1 MPFMVS
7 GNAFQQLN
15 IFKNILHYILDWK
28 NILNVFMLLNIMF
41 LYKTVRG
48 FFMPRIIN
56 FSAGPSMLPLEV
68 LEEAAKE
75 MVDYQGSGM
84 SLVEMSHRGKI
95 YDKVHKETIS
105 LTKELLQIPDGYSV
119 LMLQGGATLQFA
131 MIAMSFLKSGM
142 TADYVITGSWAQ
154 KAQEDAKLIGNTN
167 IAWDGKAEK
176 YMRIPA
182 QSELKL
188 TKNAAYVYL
197 CSNETIGG
205 IQWPYFPDTN
215 GVPLIA
221 DVSSEM
227 MSRPLPWDKIDM
239 AYGGVQKNVAPSG
252 MALVIIKNSFMEK
265 ARKDLPV
272 YLRYDIHAKDDSLYN
287 TPPTFSIWMANLT
300 FKWIKSIGGMAEI
313 VKRSDIKSK
322 MLYDMIDNSNG
333 YYKCPADKNSRSKMN
348 VVWRLKSEELEEKFV
363 KQAEAA
369 GLHTLKG
376 HRSVGGCRASI
387 YNAVPVKGVET
398 LVDFM
403 KDFMKKNG

>member
-1 MPFMVS
+1 M
-7 GNAFQQLN
+7 A
-15 IFKNILHYILDWK
+15 
-28 NILNVFMLLNIMF
+28 
-41 LYKTVRG
+41 
-48 FFMPRIIN
+48 RIYN

-68 LEEAAKE
+68 LKEAAKDL
-75 MVDYQGSGM
+75 VDYQGSGM

-95 YDKVHKETIS
+95 YDKVHKETVS
-105 LTKELLQIPDGYSV
+105 LARELLKIPEEYQI
-119 LMLQGGATLQFA
+119 LMLQGGGTLQFG
-131 MIAMSFLKSGM
+131 MIPMAFLKSGM
-142 TADYVITGSWAQ
+142 TADYVITGSWSQ
-154 KAQEDAKLIGNTN
+154 KACEDARHVGNVN

-176 YMRIPA
+176 YMRTPG

-188 TKNAAYVYL
+188 TKDAAYVYI

-205 IQWPYFPDTN
+205 VQFQNFPDTGN
-215 GVPLIA
+215 VPLIA

-227 MSRPLPWDKIDM
+227 MSRPLPWDKLDM
-239 AYGGVQKNVAPSG
+239 VYGGVQKNIAPSG
-252 MALVIIKNSFMEK
+252 MALIAMKKSLIEK
-265 ARKDLPV
+265 ARKDLPI
-272 YLRYDIHAKDDSLYN
+272 YLRYDNHAKEDSLYN

-313 VKRSDIKSK
+313 ERRRDKKAK

-333 YYKCPADKNSRSKMN
+333 YYNCPVDKNSRSKMN
-348 VVWRLKSEELEEKFV
+348 VVWRLKSEELENKFV
-363 KQAEAA
+363 KQAEEA

-387 YNAVPVKGVET
+387 YNAVPVEGVEA

>member
-1 MPFMVS
+1 
-7 GNAFQQLN
+7 
-15 IFKNILHYILDWK
+15 
-28 NILNVFMLLNIMF
+28 
-41 LYKTVRG
+41 
-48 FFMPRIIN
+48 MPRIIN

-84 SLVEMSHRGKI
+84 SLLEMSHRGKI
-95 YDKVHKETIS
+95 YDKVHKETIA
-105 LTKELLQIPDGYSV
+105 LTKELLNIPDGYSV

-142 TADYVITGSWAQ
+142 TADYVISGAWAQ
-154 KAQEDAKLIGNTN
+154 KAYEDAKLIGNAN

-176 YMRIPA
+176 YMRMPA

-205 IQWPYFPDTN
+205 IQWPYFPDTG

-227 MSRPLPWDKIDM
+227 MSRLLPWDKIDM

-265 ARKDLPV
+265 ARKDIPV

-313 VKRSDIKSK
+313 EKRRDVKAK

-333 YYKCPADKNSRSKMN
+333 YYNCPADKNSRSKMN
-348 VVWRLKSEELEEKFV
+348 VVWRLKSEELEDKFV

-387 YNAVPVKGVET
+387 YNAVPVKGVEA